1 MPSSERASTGTGPLS
16 EQQLRL
22 FERDGFLLIEEFLDA
37 EEVALLMA
45 AAQGD
50 ATLAENAYGVQ
61 DSSGRQSRLAS
72 WNHPSDDVFGALSR
86 SRRVV
91 DSMEQL
97 LGGEVYHYHSKL
109 MLKEPRVGGA
119 WEWHQDY
126 GYWYQN
132 GCLLPDMGSCMV
144 ALDSATRENGCLQV
158 LRGSQRLGRLEHGRA
173 GKQAGADPER
183 VAVALQRFELVHV
196 ELEPGSA
203 ILFHANLLHASGPNL
218 SEQPRWSIICCY
230 NTAHND
236 PYKDSHHPRYTPLE
250 KLPDDAIKRAPRAA
264 SGRRAFVDPAH
275 DRTIG
280 S

>member
-1 MPSSERASTGTGPLS
+1 MQGSDRFPTGPLS
-16 EQQLRL
+16 PHQLEL
-22 FERDGFLLIEEFLDA
+22 FERDGFLLLEAFLDA
-37 EEVALLMA
+37 EEVALLMSA
-45 AAQGD
+45 ARED
-50 ATLAENAYGVQ
+50 AALAENAYGVE
-61 DSSGRQSRLAS
+61 DASGRQTRLAS
-72 WNHPSDDVFGALSR
+72 WNHPSEDVFGALSR

-132 GCLLPDMGSCMV
+132 GCLLPDMASCMV
-144 ALDSATRENGCLQV
+144 ALDPATRENGCLQL

-173 GKQAGADPER
+173 GKQTGADPER

-196 ELEPGSA
+196 ELDPGSA
-203 ILFHANLLHASGPNL
+203 ILFHSNLLHASGPNL
-218 SEQPRWSIICCY
+218 SERPRWSIICCY
-230 NTAHND
+230 NAAHND
-236 PYKDSHHPRYTPLE
+236 PYKDSHHPRYTRLE
-250 KLPDDAIKRAPRAA
+250 KLPDDAIKRAQQAP
-264 SGRRAFVDPAH
+264 SKPRAFVDPAH

-280 S
+280 N